1 MENGVENKFSRELRS
16 FSSLLVINIAFSGMA
31 MALGVALAATNVQA
45 LITGG
50 SAFNFAVSAVGVAA
64 FVLAMRWLVSVAE
77 LFDGVD
83 ELRDEYARVKGEKN
97 RQALAGLVARLT
109 AHYRSNRQVISRLIL
124 LTRAAGVCF
133 IANGAFLLL
142 QLALNAPAEWAGAA
156 WVVAAAVMNF
166 GVGVAGLSIP
176 HFFREYSRCWEARL
190 EGVAQAEK
198 SLSALME
205 GE

>member
-31 MALGVALAATNVQA
+31 MALGVALAVTNVQA

-83 ELRDEYARVKGEKN
+83 ELR
-97 RQALAGLVARLT
+97 
-109 AHYRSNRQVISRLIL
+109 
-124 LTRAAGVCF
+124 
-133 IANGAFLLL
+133 
-142 QLALNAPAEWAGAA
+142 
-156 WVVAAAVMNF
+156 
-166 GVGVAGLSIP
+166 
-176 HFFREYSRCWEARL
+176 
-190 EGVAQAEK
+190 
-198 SLSALME
+198 
-205 GE
+205 